1 MSAHKPFKWCKV
13 ELGVRSLQSQILT
26 WVTFLKRRS
35 PEIFARVYKL
45 AGNGARVDG
54 VEEGARIGEGGGG
67 GRDGVVVGGGARR
80 QALYRLVGQRVQHL
94 EPAKSIQI

>member
-1 MSAHKPFKWCKV
+1 MSAHKPFNWCKV
-13 ELGVRSLQSQILT
+13 ELQSQILT
-26 WVTFLKRRS
+26 GVTFLKRRS
-35 PEIFARVYKL
+35 PEVFACVDEL

-80 QALYRLVGQRVQHL
+80 QALHRLVGQRVQHL

>member
-1 MSAHKPFKWCKV
+1 MSAHKPFNWCKV
-13 ELGVRSLQSQILT
+13 ELGVQSQILT
-26 WVTFLKRRS
+26 GVTFLKRRP
-35 PEIFARVYKL
+35 PEVFACVDKL

-80 QALYRLVGQRVQHL
+80 QALHRLVGQRVQHL